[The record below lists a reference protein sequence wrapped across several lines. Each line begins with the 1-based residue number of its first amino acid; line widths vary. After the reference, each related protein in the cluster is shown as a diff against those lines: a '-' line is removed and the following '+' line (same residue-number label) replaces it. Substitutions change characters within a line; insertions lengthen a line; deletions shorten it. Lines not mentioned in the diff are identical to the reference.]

1 MVRFINS
8 PFIAK
13 RCLYFHRA
21 VDEVTVLV
29 RSLRNQ
35 YNNLDE
41 IADLSG
47 QQTRQK
53 ASTVVTDKAGKKK
66 SKKDRKVHIAPKGS
80 EAESEEKA
88 DAAERGVEMV
98 ALESTPGNGD
108 TDRLIANNDSVSA
121 VSSLKKSST
130 ANAET
135 VENAD
140 NADTEISP
148 ADDTADDTQ
157 SLLRPTSTASSTNGS
172 IDITGMVTAAPK
184 RVIIADMLRFL
195 FLGIPG

>member
-1 MVRFINS
+1 MAN
-8 PFIAK
+8 
-13 RCLYFHRA
+13 RCLHFHRA

-41 IADLSG
+41 IADPSG

-53 ASTVVTDKAGKKK
+53 SSSSLTDKAGKKK
-66 SKKDRKVHIAPKGS
+66 SKKDRKVHIAPTGS
-80 EAESEEKA
+80 EAESEVKA

-98 ALESTPGNGD
+98 ALESTQGNGD
-108 TDRLIANNDSVSA
+108 TARLIANNDNAGA
-121 VSSLKKSST
+121 VSSLKTSST
-130 ANAET
+130 ADADI

-140 NADTEISP
+140 NADIEISP

-157 SLLRPTSTASSTNGS
+157 SLLRPTSTASSSNGA